1 MSNNRSQPTI
11 AVEGLQKKYG
21 ENVVLDGVDL
31 TVEGGSVF
39 ALLGPNGAGKTTI
52 VNILTTLI
60 RADGGSAS
68 VAGFDLG
75 TEPAKVREQISVTGQ
90 FAAVDYVLTAR
101 ENLVLI
107 GQLRHVANPGE
118 TAAELL
124 DKFGLNDAADRRLL
138 TFSGGMRRRLDIAM
152 SLVGNASVVFFDEPT
167 AGLDPKGRTDM
178 WETIEGLAGGGT
190 TVFLTTQYLE
200 EADRLADEI
209 AILHRGR
216 IVAQGSPD
224 ELKTALPAGI
234 VELEFVE
241 QEQLAAVQRAL
252 DGHHNVSRVD
262 SKLVVATT
270 GTVAEM
276 ADLFDMLRATGIEP
290 TRFTK
295 QTPTLDEVFFNILEE
310 EMEDSY
316 ASSE

>member
-1 MSNNRSQPTI
+1 V
-11 AVEGLQKKYG
+11 AGLQKKYG
-21 ENVVLDGVDL
+21 DNVVLDGVDL
-31 TVEGGSVF
+31 TVEPGSVY

-60 RADGGSAS
+60 RADGGTAS
-68 VAGFDLG
+68 VGGFDVA
-75 TEPAKVREQISVTGQ
+75 TEPAMVREQISVTGQ

-107 GQLRHVANPGE
+107 GELRHVANPAE

-124 DKFGLNDAADRRLL
+124 DKFDLNDAADRRLV

-167 AGLDPKGRTDM
+167 TGLDPKGRIDM
-178 WETIEGLAGGGT
+178 WDTIEDLSGGGT

-200 EADRLADEI
+200 EADHLADEI
-209 AILHRGR
+209 AILHGGR
-216 IVAQGSPD
+216 IVTHGSPE
-224 ELKTALPAGI
+224 ELKTTLPAGI
-234 VELEFVE
+234 VELEFVAAE
-241 QEQLAAVQRAL
+241 ELSAVQRAL

-270 GTVAEM
+270 GSVAEM
-276 ADLFDMLRATGIEP
+276 ADMFARLRDTGIEP
-290 TRFTK
+290 TRLTK
-295 QTPTLDEVFFNILEE
+295 QTPTLDDVFFKILEE
-310 EMEDSY
+310 EVEGSY
-316 ASSE
+316 AGSE